1 MSRNGCPDWDVASA
15 RDPLRKRCP
24 RIGVRNGTQFPLQ
37 AEQGA
42 LPAVDADS
50 APFAL
55 GLVEVR
61 SRGLRPLGT
70 GGSVDGE
77 HGARDIG

>member
-1 MSRNGCPDWDVASA
+1 MRAMKPRTTTVSSKEY
-15 RDPLRKRCP
+15 RDTGSVQ
-24 RIGVRNGTQFPLQ
+24 IIEGV
-37 AEQGA
+37 

-61 SRGLRPLGT
+61 SRGLRPLGA